1 MSDLVFTS
9 RLTWSGGRSS
19 AGAVETGGQTLQ
31 FSVPASMGGLGVGT
45 NPEEL
50 LTSAVGSC
58 YTATLAAI
66 LDSRRLP
73 AASIEVQVNTLVRDH
88 PGPDARVARVT
99 VNPTFTGAEPGREQ
113 DYEAAARAARE
124 RCFIGKHLAPQ
135 VSYKVGEIGFGDEA
149 VSHTDVLDVRP
160 LPAPRRHELIFS
172 RLDGL
177 TEGGAITLVND
188 HDPKPLHYQL
198 EATQPGHFSWDYL
211 ERGPKEWRV
220 RIARI
225 A

>member
-1 MSDLVFTS
+1 MADLVFST
-9 RLTWSGGRSS
+9 RLSWSGGRSS
-19 AGAVETGGQTLQ
+19 AGVVEAGGQNLQ
-31 FSVPASMGGLGVGT
+31 FSVPASMGGRGVGT

-50 LTSAVGSC
+50 LTGAVGSC

-73 AASIEVQVNTLVRDH
+73 ASSIDVHVNTLVADH
-88 PGPDARVARVT
+88 PGPNARVAKIT
-99 VNPTFTGAEPGREQ
+99 VNPTFVGAEGSREQ
-113 DYEAAARAARE
+113 NYETAARTARE

-135 VSYKVGEIGFGDEA
+135 VSYKVGEVGFASEA
-149 VSHTDVLDVRP
+149 APDTDVLDVRP
-160 LPAPRRHELIFS
+160 LPPPRRHELIFS

-177 TEGGAITLVND
+177 TGGGAITLVND

-198 EATQPGHFSWDYL
+198 EATQPGQFSWDYL